1 MIKVEYSKNIKT
13 NDIRA
18 RFPDDEYKF
27 SDTARDI
34 IKDVRE
40 NGDEA
45 VLRYTKKFD
54 GEIGSLLVSENEI
67 GAALEQIDG
76 GLYNS
81 LCAAAKNI
89 REFHMHQLMEGF
101 SITGD
106 GGVEM
111 GQRVMPLAK
120 VGLYIPGG
128 TARYPSSLLMNAI
141 PAKIAGVKHIA
152 LATPPDKD
160 GGMPAQILAA
170 AHIAGVTR
178 IYKMGGAQ
186 AIAALAYGT
195 HSVEAVDKI
204 TGPGNSYVTAA
215 KRLVFGVVDID
226 MIAGPSE
233 ILIIADDTAKAR
245 FVAAD
250 MLAQAEH
257 DVMAASILLTTS
269 EKLAHE
275 VKAELE
281 LQIKALPR
289 SEIAAKSILGN
300 GRIIVTGSLN
310 EAAAISNEI
319 APEHLE
325 LYISDPR
332 SLLDEII
339 NAGSVF
345 LGEYSPEAL
354 GDYFA
359 GPNHTLPTNG
369 AARFSS
375 PLGVYDFIKRSSYI
389 YYTGEALK
397 KAAPHIERIA
407 QSEDLIAHAK
417 SAAVRF
423 E

>member
-1 MIKVEYSKNIKT
+1 MIKIEYSKNINI
-13 NDIRA
+13 NDIRV

-27 SDTARDI
+27 RDTAAAI
-34 IKDVRE
+34 VKDVRE

-54 GEIGSLLVSENEI
+54 GEVSSLLVSESEI
-67 GAALEQIDG
+67 NASLEQIDG

-81 LCAAAKNI
+81 LSTAAKNI
-89 REFHMHQLMEGF
+89 REFHMHQLTEGF
-101 SITGD
+101 SVKSD
-106 GGVEM
+106 DGVEM

-160 GGMPAQILAA
+160 GSIPSQILAA

-195 HSVEAVDKI
+195 KSVEAVDKI

-233 ILIIADDTAKAR
+233 ILIIADESAKAK

-269 EKLAHE
+269 EKLAGE
-275 VKAELE
+275 VQSELE

-289 SEIAAKSILGN
+289 SEMASKSILDN
-300 GRIIVTGSLN
+300 GRIIITSSLN
-310 EAAAISNEI
+310 EAASLSNEI

-325 LYISDPR
+325 LCISDPR
-332 SLLDEII
+332 SLLGEII

-375 PLGVYDFIKRSSYI
+375 PLGVYDFVKRSSYI
-389 YYTGEALK
+389 YYTKEALK
-397 KAAPHIERIA
+397 KAAPHIECIA
-407 QSEDLIAHAK
+407 KSEELLAHAK
-417 SAAVRF
+417 SAIIRF